1 MRFGFHRNSG
11 GRLLVAIAA
20 VAIAGT
26 TAVYALAGHQPSG
39 VQSYTGCL
47 IPSSGTPTKLAVG
60 DSPSS
65 PCNSGQ
71 VQIHLS
77 GGDITAVT
85 AGSGLTGGG
94 ANGAVSLG
102 VNFAGTGS
110 ATTAARSDHNHDSQY
125 LALTGKAADSD
136 KLDGIDSTGFLGATA
151 KAADADKLDG
161 IDSTGFIQGAGVDF
175 RKSSTLSGAANSEQ
189 FSTPYGTIDLNCQNA
204 ARYSF
209 RRFAGSGGG
218 QTIRVFDQT
227 NGGAPQY
234 YTIGLGFAG
243 AVYQPT
249 TPFRSTW
256 EMIDNDGTSS
266 LEVDIWVSFISQN
279 RCDYVTH
286 WSYAP
291 NPS

>member
-1 MRFGFHRNSG
+1 MRRSFWLVAAALGALALASGAAYATIPDSG
-11 GRLLVAIAA
+11 GVIHSCY
-20 VAIAGT
+20 T
-26 TAVYALAGHQPSG
+26 PPSG
-39 VQSYTGCL
+39 TWRP
-47 IPSSGTPTKLAVG
+47 IDFPSQR
-60 DSPSS
+60 
-65 PCNSGQ
+65 C
-71 VQIHLS
+71 
-77 GGDITAVT
+77 
-85 AGSGLTGGG
+85 
-94 ANGAVSLG
+94 
-102 VNFAGTGS
+102 GTGQAQLDVYS
-110 ATTAARSDHNHDSQY
+110 KSGADAA
-125 LALTGKAADSD
+125 
-136 KLDGIDSTGFLGATA
+136 FLGKTA
-151 KAADADKLDG
+151 KAADSDKLDG

-234 YTIGLGFAG
+234 YTIGLGFTG